1 MHSNR
6 LRFTSSVQILE
17 IKKDIK
23 IQEKEGQDGRL
34 DMTTFLKYSTKATE
48 RGVSDV
54 FPDYLREKIITL
66 KPTKSSRYS
75 GIKI

>member
-23 IQEKEGQDGRL
+23 IQEKEDQDSRL
-34 DMTTFLKYSTKATE
+34 DMTTFLKYSTKAIE

-54 FPDYLREKIITL
+54 FP
-66 KPTKSSRYS
+66 
-75 GIKI
+75 